1 LSYFLKIQ
9 SEAILDIHEAFE
21 WYEKQ
26 KEGLGFL
33 LIEEIESCYTKL
45 SEHPAY
51 YTFINS
57 TFRRIKVNRFPYF
70 LIYEIEDDVVI
81 VNSLFHAKR
90 KPKF

>member
-1 LSYFLKIQ
+1 LSYSLRIQ

-33 LIEEIESCYTKL
+33 LIEEIRNLLHKKA
-45 SEHPAY
+45 EHPTY

-57 TFRRIKVNRFPYF
+57 AFRRIKVNRFPYF
-70 LIYEIEDDVVI
+70 LIYEIEDDI
-81 VNSLFHAKR
+81 VLINSLFHAKR

>member
-1 LSYFLKIQ
+1 MSYSLRVQ

-33 LIEEIESCYTKL
+33 LIEEIENCYIKL
-45 SEHPAY
+45 AEHPTHC
-51 YTFINS
+51 TFINS
-57 TFRRIKVNRFPYF
+57 AFRRIKVNRFPYF

-81 VNSLFHAKR
+81 INSLFHAKR